1 MSNHRLD
8 PGVANPGAALGEAI
22 GGQIE
27 TELGKTL
34 EAVAKR
40 FSYEFSDHGGIHT
53 GGANKGRKKRLI
65 MKDAAGIGYNIDGV
79 VRDAQGHP
87 VILFESKYIRDKKH
101 NRDKGS
107 WICTA
112 HSSLMRT
119 YPTIRRSIAVLA
131 GSWSESSKKMIRSF
145 GINILE
151 VPFDHIVQVL
161 KLYSISFDWGER
173 ERHIATH
180 AWVTYCRLME
190 EQRAEIGGKLVA
202 NVRSRLEEMVS
213 ESLDP
218 AKRAE
223 REIEKVEV
231 VVYSSEGEINLD
243 TFQSPAEAISHLK
256 RASAATLFSQ
266 DE

>member
-27 TELGKTL
+27 AELGKTI

-40 FSYEFSDHGGIHT
+40 FGYVFFDHGGIHT
-53 GGANKGRKKRLI
+53 SGPYKGRKKKLI
-65 MKDAAGIGYNIDGV
+65 MKDTAGIGYNIDGV
-79 VRDAQGHP
+79 VRDTQSRP
-87 VILFESKYIRDKKH
+87 IILFESKYIRYKKH

-107 WICTA
+107 WLCTA

-131 GSWSESSKKMIRSF
+131 GRWSESSKKMIRSF
-145 GINILE
+145 GVNILE

-161 KLYSISFDWGER
+161 KPYGISFDWGEK

-180 AWVTYCRLME
+180 AWVTYCRLTE
-190 EQRAEIGGKLVA
+190 EQRAEIGKKLVA
-202 NVRSRLEEMVS
+202 NVQSRLEEMVS

-218 AKRAE
+218 IKRVE
-223 REIEKVEV
+223 REIEKIEV
-231 VVYSSEGEINLD
+231 VVYSSEGEIRLD
-243 TFQSPAEAISHLK
+243 TFPSIDEAIDHLK
-256 RASAATLFSQ
+256 SASAATLFSQ

>member
-1 MSNHRLD
+1 
-8 PGVANPGAALGEAI
+8 VANPGAALGEAI

-27 TELGKTL
+27 AEPGKTIK
-34 EAVAKR
+34 AVASR
-40 FSYEFSDHGGIHT
+40 FGYVFVDHGGIHT
-53 GGANKGRKKRLI
+53 RGPYRGRKKKLI

-87 VILFESKYIRDKKH
+87 IILFESKYIRYKKH
-101 NRDKGS
+101 NRDKGG
-107 WICTA
+107 WLCTA

-131 GSWSESSKKMIRSF
+131 GNWSESSKKMIRSF

-161 KLYSISFDWGER
+161 RPYGISFDWGER

-180 AWVTYCRLME
+180 AWVTYCRLTE
-190 EQRAEIGGKLVA
+190 EQRAEIGRKLVT
-202 NVRSRLEEMVS
+202 NVQSRLEEMVS
-213 ESLDP
+213 ETLDP

-223 REIEKVEV
+223 REIERVEV
-231 VVYSSEGEINLD
+231 VVYSSEGEVRLD
-243 TFQSPAEAISHLK
+243 TFQGIEEAIGYLESV
-256 RASAATLFSQ
+256 SVATLFSQ

>member
-1 MSNHRLD
+1 MSNRSLD
-8 PGVANPGAALGEAI
+8 PGVANPGAALGEAV

-27 TELGKTL
+27 AELGKTIG
-34 EAVAKR
+34 AVAER
-40 FSYEFSDHGGIHT
+40 FGYVFLDHGGIHT
-53 GGANKGRKKRLI
+53 SGSYKGRKKKLV

-87 VILFESKYIRDKKH
+87 IILFESKYIRYKKH

-107 WICTA
+107 WLCTA

-131 GSWSESSKKMIRSF
+131 GRWSRSSQKMIRSF

-151 VPFDHIVQVL
+151 VPFDYIVQVL
-161 KLYSISFDWGER
+161 KAYGISFDWGER

-180 AWVTYCRLME
+180 AWVTYCRLTE
-190 EQRAEIGGKLVA
+190 EQRAEIGRKLVA
-202 NVRSRLEEMVS
+202 DVQAKLEEMVS

-231 VVYSSEGEINLD
+231 VVYSSEGEICLD
-243 TFQSPAEAISHLK
+243 MFQSIDEAIRHLK
-256 RASAATLFSQ
+256 SASPAVLFSQ